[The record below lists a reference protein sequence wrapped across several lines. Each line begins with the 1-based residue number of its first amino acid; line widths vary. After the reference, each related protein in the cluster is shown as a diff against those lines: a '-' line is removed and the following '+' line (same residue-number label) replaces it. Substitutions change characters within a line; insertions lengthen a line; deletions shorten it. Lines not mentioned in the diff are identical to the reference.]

1 MKTRHAVLL
10 PFFLFLC
17 IQFAP
22 AVTVGADYPEKP
34 IRVLVGLGAGGVA
47 DLSLRALLRTAEKYV
62 KQPMVVVNKPG
73 ASQTIALTELVAS
86 PPDGYTIAM
95 ATDGY
100 KALTIHQQKLR
111 FDPKAIRMLLG
122 YARYRHVL
130 FVRGDSPYARYDD
143 FIALGKSNPAAMN
156 YGGPGEGTAPDLI
169 GKVFF
174 RDVNIRPTYVPFK
187 GSAEYVVAIM
197 GGHLLSGI
205 VDISGVA
212 KEVEAGT
219 LKLVVVFGDQRL
231 KEFPQVPSSKEK
243 GHSDLN
249 LLNANLG
256 IALHRDTPADRVA
269 FLHDALRKAVE
280 DPEFKKAAD
289 SIGLQ
294 ALYTDPQALE
304 EGIRNTERIGV
315 PLLKELNLFVE

>member
-10 PFFLFLC
+10 PLFLFLC
-17 IQFAP
+17 TQFAP
-22 AVTVGADYPEKP
+22 TVTMGADYPEKP

-47 DLSLRALLRTAEKYV
+47 DLSLRALLRTAEKYI
-62 KQPMVVVNKPG
+62 KQPMIVINKPG
-73 ASQTIALTELVAS
+73 ASQSIALSELVAS
-86 PPDGYTIAM
+86 APDGYTIAM

-130 FVRGDSPYARYDD
+130 FVRGDSPYAKYED
-143 FIALGKSNPAAMN
+143 FVSLGKTNPAAMT

-174 RDVNIRPTYVPFK
+174 RDLNIRPTYVPFK
-187 GSAEYVVAIM
+187 GSNEYVVAIM

-205 VDISGVA
+205 ADISGVA
-212 KEVEAGT
+212 KEAQAGT
-219 LKLVVVFGDQRL
+219 LKLVVAFGDKRL
-231 KEFPQVPSSKEK
+231 KEFPDVPSSKEK
-243 GHSDLN
+243 GHSDIN

-256 IALHRDTPADRVA
+256 VALHRDTPADRVK
-269 FLHDALRKAVE
+269 FLHDAFKKAVD

-289 SIGLQ
+289 SLGLQ
-294 ALYTDPQALE
+294 PLYTSPQAVE
-304 EGIRNTERIGV
+304 EGILNAERIGV
-315 PLLKELNLFVE
+315 PLLKQLNLFVE